1 MKIKLLWL
9 LPPLLFLAFFLLFF
23 SGSAPEHIFLITLD
37 TNDTL
42 KSLGY
47 L

>member
-9 LPPLLFLAFFLLFF
+9 VPPLMFLAFFLFFF
-23 SGSAPEHIFLITLD
+23 SDSAPEHIFLITLD
-37 TNDTL
+37 TMDTS